1 MSQNGYFDQVL
12 FSNIAATPAAFKL
25 NGGSYG
31 LTMTAAM
38 GRRLE
43 STSSAFPPDGSTYV
57 SVLTTTFTANAF
69 QTVNVPP
76 GTYQL
81 TVTTA
86 TAVYAD
92 ITSVYSAVA

>member
-12 FSNIAATPAAFKL
+12 FSNIAATPASFKL

-31 LTMTAAM
+31 LTMTAAW
-38 GRRLE
+38 GGGSIDLKRL
-43 STSSAFPPDGSTYV
+43 SADGSTYV